1 VIRNVVLAKLKT
13 GYDSAEVAAI
23 QDGLRALNTPGTV
36 RYTVGSDAGLR
47 DGNWDFVIVADFSDV
62 AAYRR
67 YDDDAAHN
75 ALRARLAPFVD
86 QIARA
91 QFEIADSPTTN

>member
-1 VIRNVVLAKLKT
+1 MIRNVVLAKLKT
-13 GYDSAEVAAI
+13 GYDAAEVEAI
-23 QDGLRALNTPGTV
+23 QDGLRSLDTPGTV

-47 DGNWDFVIVADFSDV
+47 DGNWDFVIVADFEDIAS
-62 AAYRR
+62 YRG

-75 ALRARLAPFVD
+75 ELRARLAPFVE

-91 QFEIADSPTTN
+91 QFEIPKA

>member
-1 VIRNVVLAKLKT
+1 MIRNVVLAKLKT
-13 GYDSAEVAAI
+13 GYDAAEVAAI
-23 QDGLRALNTPGTV
+23 QDGLRSLDLPGTV

-47 DGNWDFVIVADFSDV
+47 DGNWDFVIVADFEDV
-62 AAYRR
+62 AAYRG

-75 ALRARLAPFVD
+75 ALRARLAPFVE

-91 QFEIADSPTTN
+91 QFEIPQG

>member
-1 VIRNVVLAKLKT
+1 MIRNVVLAKLVN
-13 GYDSAEVAAI
+13 GYDADEVTAI
-23 QDGLRALNTPGTV
+23 QDGLRNLQTPGTV
-36 RYTVGSDAGLR
+36 RYTIGTDAGLR
-47 DGNWDFVIVADFSDV
+47 DGNWDFVIVADFEDV
-62 AAYRR
+62 AAYRA

-91 QFEIADSPTTN
+91 QFEIADS

>member
-1 VIRNVVLAKLKT
+1 VVLAKLKT
-13 GYDSAEVAAI
+13 GYDTAEVAAV

-47 DGNWDFVIVADFSDV
+47 DGNWDFVIVADFTDV
-62 AAYRR
+62 ASYRG
-67 YDDDAAHN
+67 YDEDVAHN

-91 QFEIADSPTTN
+91 QFEIPDA